1 MPPARSPL
9 NLLGRVLIKS
19 RVGNLL
25 ATAKTARYAMLK
37 AQNDFLTLSPQSEK
51 ASARYDQWGM

>member
-1 MPPARSPL
+1 MSA
-9 NLLGRVLIKS
+9 
-19 RVGNLL
+19 VGVCVQPV
-25 ATAKTARYAMLK
+25 AMLK